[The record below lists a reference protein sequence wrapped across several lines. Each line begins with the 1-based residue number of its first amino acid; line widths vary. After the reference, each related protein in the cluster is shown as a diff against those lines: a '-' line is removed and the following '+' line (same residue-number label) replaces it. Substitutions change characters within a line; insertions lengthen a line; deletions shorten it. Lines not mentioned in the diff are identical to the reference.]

1 MMNLGGMRILAGY
14 DGSPTFDIYRLEMKI
29 DTRLPVS
36 ASLEIHL
43 KMMMLLNDGLEG
55 KF

>member
-1 MMNLGGMRILAGY
+1 MDLGGMRILAGY
-14 DGSPTFDIYRLEMKI
+14 GGSPTFDIYRLEMKI

-43 KMMMLLNDGLEG
+43 KMMMRLNDGLEG